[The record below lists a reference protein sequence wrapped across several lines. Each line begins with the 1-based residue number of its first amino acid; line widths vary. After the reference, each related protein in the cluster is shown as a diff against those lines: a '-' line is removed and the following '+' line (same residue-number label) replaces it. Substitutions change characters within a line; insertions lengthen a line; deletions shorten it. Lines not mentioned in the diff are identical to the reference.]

1 MLQLGSHFCSISLMN
16 SSLLLL
22 LFTPAAFSYEET
34 VYGDL
39 KELPFSEL
47 PIKRDFVF
55 NTLCECSSISLML
68 HCHHLSLTFLIHMLL
83 PIVDKDESLASDWS
97 NSLSTLRDLEQAS
110 KKTANKY
117 ALASE
122 AGAIICDALPD
133 SVGLGVP
140 FVGEISC
147 WVAHLVIVMILYIA
161 FEVLE
166 TVFDIFQYSY
176 DDATIG
182 DAQVYDGYIASTDTL
197 DNLKIFMDWTV
208 DALGVTN
215 QNVVGQHTAMRDEL
229 QQRHLDMEKA
239 LQQRHLDMEINLNT
253 YMMCMTNHLG
263 ISMLKMIY
271 PEAQVDGLTADCMET
286 LGLGGD
292 GRRRLRALEEVEE
305 GGEVPSQAPS
315 MSEMPSKVPTLPEVF
330 QLKLTFSDGTSIS
343 SDPVDAAESEESN
356 GSEPATA
363 SMHEMIRQIYESM
376 DISSTSNGSNASP
389 QNDSFVSDSNAQWY
403 VDWVSIVVVRLNS
416 CIH

>member
-1 MLQLGSHFCSISLMN
+1 
-16 SSLLLL
+16 
-22 LFTPAAFSYEET
+22 
-34 VYGDL
+34 
-39 KELPFSEL
+39 
-47 PIKRDFVF
+47 
-55 NTLCECSSISLML
+55 
-68 HCHHLSLTFLIHMLL
+68 MLL

-110 KKTANKY
+110 KKAANVY
-117 ALASE
+117 AFAVE
-122 AGAIICDALPD
+122 AGGLLCDALPD
-133 SVGLGVP
+133 NAALGVP
-140 FVGEISC
+140 FIGEISC
-147 WVAHLVIVMILYIA
+147 WVALLVTTVILFIVS
-161 FEVLE
+161 ETLE
-166 TVFDIFQYSY
+166 IVFDKFQYSY
-176 DDATIG
+176 EDATIG

-208 DALGVTN
+208 DALGITN
-215 QNVVGQHTAMRDEL
+215 QNGIRQHTAMRDEL

-239 LQQRHLDMEINLNT
+239 LQQRHLDMEVNLNT

-271 PEAQVDGLTADCMET
+271 PEARVDGLSSDCLET
-286 LGLGGD
+286 LGLEGD

-315 MSEMPSKVPTLPEVF
+315 MSEMPSEVPTLPDVF

-376 DISSTSNGSNASP
+376 NIISTSNGSNASP

-403 VDWVSIVVVRLNS
+403 VDWVSIVVVRLYLFLFALR
-416 CIH
+416 

>member
-1 MLQLGSHFCSISLMN
+1 MSRTFNFVLSYCCSY
-16 SSLLLL
+16 
-22 LFTPAAFSYEET
+22 SYA
-34 VYGDL
+34 
-39 KELPFSEL
+39 KN
-47 PIKRDFVF
+47 FVVK
-55 NTLCECSSISLML
+55 
-68 HCHHLSLTFLIHMLL
+68 LI
-83 PIVDKDESLASDWS
+83 DKDQTRATDWS
-97 NSLSTLRDLEQAS
+97 SSVSILRDLEQKAKWS
-110 KKTANKY
+110 LVTYEHSSEIGELLCNLIPSQI
-117 ALASE
+117 ALGAPNIAHVICWAIQLVVTIILFVVWIALDVAYDIFRYSYE
-122 AGAIICDALPD
+122 DAIISD
-133 SVGLGVP
+133 SQVLDT
-140 FVGEISC
+140 
-147 WVAHLVIVMILYIA
+147 HIA
-161 FEVLE
+161 
-166 TVFDIFQYSY
+166 
-176 DDATIG
+176 A
-182 DAQVYDGYIASTDTL
+182 TDTF

-239 LQQRHLDMEINLNT
+239 LQQRHLDMEVNLNT

-271 PEAQVDGLTADCMET
+271 PEARVDGLSSDCLET
-286 LGLGGD
+286 LGLEGD

-315 MSEMPSKVPTLPEVF
+315 MSEMPSEVPTLPDVF

-376 DISSTSNGSNASP
+376 NIISTSNGSNASP

-403 VDWVSIVVVRLNS
+403 VDWVSIVVVRLYLFLFALR
-416 CIH
+416 